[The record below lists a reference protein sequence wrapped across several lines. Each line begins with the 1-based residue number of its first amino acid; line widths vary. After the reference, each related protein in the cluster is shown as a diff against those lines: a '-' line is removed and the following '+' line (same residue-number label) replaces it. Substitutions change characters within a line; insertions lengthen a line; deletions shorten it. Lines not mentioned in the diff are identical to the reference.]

1 MAYSIGEFARLSGI
15 TATTLRAWQ
24 RRYGLLKPERTD
36 GGHRLYSD
44 EDVQQALKILDWVK
58 KGVPIGQVKSLL
70 ERPMLSP
77 LAAVSFL
84 GRYLPYPQTDWN
96 ALCRAALIT
105 GKPCNRPCCKSC
117 RRGKLNPCVR

>member
-58 KGVPIGQVKSLL
+58 KRRTHRSGKITAGTPC
-70 ERPMLSP
+70 
-77 LAAVSFL
+77 AAP
-84 GRYLPYPQTDWN
+84 RQ
-96 ALCRAALIT
+96 
-105 GKPCNRPCCKSC
+105 
-117 RRGKLNPCVR
+117 